1 MFEVAIAASVSSIV
15 ALYHAFRSH
24 MAVRKTDVVPVQCIS
39 NIGEGEMV
47 VAKIDVPNSHT
58 RDGWRLALNDVFPKS
73 ADTTVCA
80 LVEVEFTRTESTPSI
95 LPLMVT
101 SPAMF
106 LLMDE
111 EEQKTVHT
119 ERLWVGDATLGLG
132 QYLGDFDRTTFLP
145 GHWGFLKS
153 SRIDVKFAQE
163 FLSRIGRQIR
173 PVTADSASITVRFMN
188 SRNQVYSLG
197 YRQGSKFRP
206 ILTGPSS
213 IAVLRK
219 YNTPGLFS
227 VYGLSLALLALVTI
241 KM

>member
-1 MFEVAIAASVSSIV
+1 MTVAAAVSSVV

-24 MAVRKTDVVPVQCIS
+24 IAVRKTDVIPVQSIS

-47 VAKIDVPNSHT
+47 VAKIDVPTSHT
-58 RDGWRLALNDVFPKS
+58 RDSWRLALNDVFPRS

-80 LVEVEFTRTESTPSI
+80 LVEVEFTRTESSPTY

-106 LLMDE
+106 FVMDE
-111 EEQKTVHT
+111 EEEKTVHT
-119 ERLWVGDATLGLG
+119 ERLWVGDVTLGVG
-132 QYLGDFDRTTFLP
+132 QYLVDFDRTKFLP
-145 GHWGFLKS
+145 GHWGVLKS
-153 SRIDVKFAQE
+153 SETDVKFAQD
-163 FLSRIGRQIR
+163 FLSRVGRQIR

-197 YRQGSKFRP
+197 YRHGSKFRSV
-206 ILTGPSS
+206 LTGPSS
-213 IAVLRK
+213 SAVLRK
-219 YNTPGLFS
+219 YHTPGLFS

-241 KM
+241 RM